1 MARNTYNY
9 YQEYLYS
16 LIIWKII
23 LLKYILPEIIDLE
36 ILNNKK
42 LNKELNKDSISNI
55 ADIKFKK
62 KIIIEKKQLT

>member
-42 LNKELNKDSISNI
+42 LNKELDKDSISNI
-55 ADIKFKK
+55 VDIKFKK
-62 KIIIEKKQLT
+62 KIIIKEK